1 MKVNNSFMYILG
13 ALITVC
19 IIAVIGALLFVPVPE
34 QNQRILDMC
43 LGGLL
48 VQFASVVNY
57 FFGSSKG
64 SADKTE
70 MINAAKNG
78 NPT

>member
-1 MKVNNSFMYILG
+1 MYILG
-13 ALITVC
+13 ALITTC

-34 QNQRILDMC
+34 INQRILDMC

-48 VQFASVVNY
+48 VQFAAVVNY

-70 MINAAKNG
+70 IMRQAANG
-78 NPT
+78 NGEK